1 LKISLFIPCAV
12 DALLGDAGMD
22 TVYLLSSLGF
32 EVVYHEQQTC
42 CGQPAI
48 SAGYLELAR
57 DIAKRFIEIFE
68 NDEVIVS
75 PSGSCVNA
83 IKNDYARILQDEP
96 DWQQRALR
104 LGERVFEVSQYLV
117 DQAGI
122 EDVNAAFDGKI
133 AYHKS
138 CHLLRALGI
147 DQQPQKLL
155 AKVRGAEVVALNGAE
170 QCCGFGGQFA
180 LKYPLIS
187 EAMVRQKTENFL
199 QTGAQ
204 RLIVSDPGCLLNIG
218 GYLHR
223 HHPQLKAQH
232 IVSFL
237 VENVKGGVSR

>member
-1 LKISLFIPCAV
+1 
-12 DALLGDAGMD
+12 G
-22 TVYLLSSLGF
+22 
-32 EVVYHEQQTC
+32 
-42 CGQPAI
+42 
-48 SAGYLELAR
+48 
-57 DIAKRFIEIFE
+57 IFE
-68 NDEVIVS
+68 EDEVIVS
-75 PSGSCVNA
+75 PSGSCVNT

-96 DWQQRALR
+96 DWQQRALK

-117 DQAGI
+117 DQAKI
-122 EDVNAAFDGKI
+122 EDVNASYGGKI

-147 DQQPQKLL
+147 DEQPQKLL
-155 AKVRGAEVVALNGAE
+155 AKVKGAEVVALNAAE

-180 LKYPLIS
+180 IKYPLIS
-187 EAMVRQKTENFL
+187 EAMVRQKTANFL

-204 RLIVSDPGCLLNIG
+204 RLIVSDPGCLLNIS

-237 VENVKGGVSR
+237 AENMKGGVS

>member
-1 LKISLFIPCAV
+1 VKISLFIPCAV
-12 DALLGDAGMD
+12 DALLGDVGLD
-22 TVYLLSSLGF
+22 TVLLLSNLGF
-32 EVVYHEQQTC
+32 EVIYHEQQTC

-48 SAGYLELAR
+48 SAGYLNMAC
-57 DIAKRFIEIFE
+57 DIAKKFIEIFE
-68 NDEVIVS
+68 DDEVIVS
-75 PSGSCVNA
+75 PSGSCVNT
-83 IKNDYARILQDEP
+83 IKNDYPRILQGEP
-96 DWQQRALR
+96 DWQKRALSMAK
-104 LGERVFEVSQYLV
+104 RVFEISQYLV
-117 DQAGI
+117 DRAGI
-122 EDVNAAFDGKI
+122 EDVNASFNGKI

-138 CHLLRALGI
+138 CHLLRALGV
-147 DQQPQKLL
+147 DEQPQKLL
-155 AKVRGAEVVALNGAE
+155 TNVKGAEIIPLNAVE

-187 EAMVRQKTENFL
+187 ETMVRQKIGNFL

-237 VENVKGGVSR
+237 AENVEGGVGR